1 MAKSVTSLAVGAGA
15 ATAYLRPDLVAGAAR
30 DMAFGSFPSFSTV
43 SGSNAAFA
51 ETEALKAMV
60 EQLSRDLKSH
70 QQRVMVVQT
79 GNERGAGLT
88 TYAVGIVGVGTV
100 LYLTVVR
107 GWRLGDFLYVTR
119 RGLQQGLGQLHTRLE
134 GLNAR
139 LNDVK
144 ARLQAK
150 LNELGGKQDA
160 TIAAQREMS
169 QRLDEVGRDVTNTGS
184 QVRQIHGKVYDMDS
198 ALVEVGANQ
207 RHANHGIFILCK
219 AVGELMQGSNIAS
232 RAELLEFTQHP
243 IWQGDRLQGLESVLG
258 DMDANSKGKR
268 PFLLGG
274 GRGSS
279 PTTELSSARG
289 SSSATEEDLSL
300 PTFGAMNAQGIS
312 LLATRSL
319 NGVLRTS
326 NLGHVW

>member
-1 MAKSVTSLAVGAGA
+1 MLSTWLCAG
-15 ATAYLRPDLVAGAAR
+15 
-30 DMAFGSFPSFSTV
+30 
-43 SGSNAAFA
+43 
-51 ETEALKAMV
+51 
-60 EQLSRDLKSH
+60 
-70 QQRVMVVQT
+70 
-79 GNERGAGLT
+79 
-88 TYAVGIVGVGTV
+88 
-100 LYLTVVR
+100 
-107 GWRLGDFLYVTR
+107 
-119 RGLQQGLGQLHTRLE
+119 LE

-150 LNELGGKQDA
+150 LNELGGKQDT

-243 IWQGDRLQGLESVLG
+243 IWQGDRLQVMKEGGWEGRAMVPCGMSVRTVKGL
-258 DMDANSKGKR
+258 
-268 PFLLGG
+268 
-274 GRGSS
+274 
-279 PTTELSSARG
+279 
-289 SSSATEEDLSL
+289 
-300 PTFGAMNAQGIS
+300 
-312 LLATRSL
+312 
-319 NGVLRTS
+319 
-326 NLGHVW
+326 